1 MQLLRL
7 SFVAVALAAL
17 LAGCG
22 TATGSLPAPT
32 APPATAAPA
41 PSTALPPTAA
51 PATAEPAP
59 TQPAA
64 PAGAIVTLR
73 VADSETYR
81 ILLTDPADIAA
92 ARRLL
97 AGEQAPGIPNGRV
110 VRDDPGVN
118 TGYSWHIDPDSLEF
132 VDMTTEVCDGRPS
145 DVEQGVITSEQF
157 CPWSAKVVALEEA
170 GPATADA
177 PLVSLSRSGGIAGIS
192 ETITVYAS
200 GRVAVRGRGGRESE
214 GLVAPADLEAL
225 RALLASP
232 ELAQARSSYQASGAD
247 LFVYELVLPGSGKPR
262 TIRTMDGAQHPEA
275 VGRLIGE
282 LSRLRPTGN

>member
-1 MQLLRL
+1 MVRL
-7 SFVAVALAAL
+7 FLAAVALAAL
-17 LAGCG
+17 LSGCG

-32 APPATAAPA
+32 APPATAVPA
-41 PSTALPPTAA
+41 PEPSAPPPTAA
-51 PATAEPAP
+51 PDPAEPLP
-59 TQPAA
+59 TPPAA
-64 PAGAIVTLR
+64 SDGAIVTLR

-81 ILLTDPADIAA
+81 ILLTDPADIEA

-97 AGEQAPGIPNGRV
+97 AGEQAPSIPNGRV
-110 VRDDPGVN
+110 VRGDPGVN

-132 VDMTTEVCDGRPS
+132 VEVTIEVCDGKPS
-145 DVEQGVITSEQF
+145 DVEQEIITSEQF
-157 CPWSAKVVALEEA
+157 CPWSAKVVALDEG
-170 GPATADA
+170 GPTTADA

-200 GRVAVRGRGGRESE
+200 GRVTVRDRSGQERE
-214 GLVAPADLEAL
+214 GQTAPADLEAL

-232 ELAQARSSYQASGAD
+232 ELAQAQSNYQASGAD
-247 LFVYELVLPGSGKPR
+247 MFVYELIVPGSGKSR

-282 LSRLRPTGN
+282 LSRLRPVGD